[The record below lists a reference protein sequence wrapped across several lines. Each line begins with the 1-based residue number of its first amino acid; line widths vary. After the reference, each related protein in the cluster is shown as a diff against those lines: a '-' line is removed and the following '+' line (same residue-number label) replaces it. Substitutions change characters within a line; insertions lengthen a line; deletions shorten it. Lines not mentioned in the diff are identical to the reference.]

1 MADANRQL
9 APIARDRS
17 RILDDL
23 GVERGRYLVATV
35 HREANVSPERLTRIT
50 DGLSRLPESV
60 VFPAHPGRA
69 PPSQVTLCRLPHVRV
84 IDPLGYLD
92 FAALASQ
99 GA

>member
-23 GVERGRYLVATV
+23 RRRTGPLPRRHGIAR
-35 HREANVSPERLTRIT
+35 ANVRPERLTRIA

-69 PPSQVTLCRLPHVRV
+69 PPRK
-84 IDPLGYLD
+84 
-92 FAALASQ
+92 
-99 GA
+99 

>member
-35 HREANVSPERLTRIT
+35 HREANVRPERLTRIT

-69 PPSQVTLCRLPHVRV
+69 PPSQVTLCRLLPT
-84 IDPLGYLD
+84 
-92 FAALASQ
+92 FA
-99 GA
+99 